1 MSSLEY
7 IWIDAKMNLRSKTK
21 YTNEKNPPVWNY
33 DGSSTGQAPHNDT
46 EVELHPVATYNDPF
60 RENGLLVLC
69 EARKNNI
76 PVIGNNRSWADQI
89 FKNNYMDIRYQPWYG
104 LEQEYFICD
113 MNELHAKHMPIGYAQ
128 NKTQGQFY
136 CSVGTGNAYGRIIAE
151 EHYQACIK
159 AGLKIS
165 GINAEVAVGQWEF
178 QIGPVMGIE
187 AGDQLW
193 IARYILHRIA
203 EKHNLVINFH
213 PKPLPNWNGSGC
225 HCNFSTNEMRE
236 KINENPDVIIT
247 NFIEKLA
254 KTHIQHIEKYGEDNH
269 LRLTGQ
275 YETAN
280 MKTFTSGVG
289 DRSASIR
296 IPNSV
301 YQERKGY
308 IEDRRPASNCDPYL
322 VIGMLFQTYCL

>member
-1 MSSLEY
+1 
-7 IWIDAKMNLRSKTK
+7 
-21 YTNEKNPPVWNY
+21 
-33 DGSSTGQAPHNDT
+33 
-46 EVELHPVATYNDPF
+46 
-60 RENGLLVLC
+60 
-69 EARKNNI
+69 
-76 PVIGNNRSWADQI
+76 
-89 FKNNYMDIRYQPWYG
+89 MDIRYQPWYG

-113 MNELHAKHMPIGYAQ
+113 MNELHAKHMPLGYAQ

-136 CSVGTGNAYGRIIAE
+136 CSVGTGNTYGRVIAE

-193 IARYILHRIA
+193 IARYICEHRYLKTVRPFSNIRALAPSVNWFANIRKPFSNSAEHILQRVA

-280 MKTFTSGVG
+280 IKTFTSGVG

-308 IEDRRPASNCDPYL
+308 IEDRRPVSNCDPYL
-322 VIGMLFQTYCL
+322 FSISDNKIPNINKNN

>member
-1 MSSLEY
+1 M
-7 IWIDAKMNLRSKTK
+7 I
-21 YTNEKNPPVWNY
+21 
-33 DGSSTGQAPHNDT
+33 
-46 EVELHPVATYNDPF
+46 
-60 RENGLLVLC
+60 
-69 EARKNNI
+69 
-76 PVIGNNRSWADQI
+76 
-89 FKNNYMDIRYQPWYG
+89 
-104 LEQEYFICD
+104 
-113 MNELHAKHMPIGYAQ
+113 
-128 NKTQGQFY
+128 
-136 CSVGTGNAYGRIIAE
+136 
-151 EHYQACIK
+151 
-159 AGLKIS
+159 
-165 GINAEVAVGQWEF
+165 
-178 QIGPVMGIE
+178 
-187 AGDQLW
+187 
-193 IARYILHRIA
+193 
-203 EKHNLVINFH
+203 
-213 PKPLPNWNGSGC
+213 
-225 HCNFSTNEMRE
+225 E

-322 VIGMLFQTYCL
+322 VIGMLFHTYCL